1 MVVLLQSEFAEEHG
15 RRKMTPARN
24 LPSRFK

>member
-1 MVVLLQSEFAEEHG
+1 MVVLLQSEFDEERG